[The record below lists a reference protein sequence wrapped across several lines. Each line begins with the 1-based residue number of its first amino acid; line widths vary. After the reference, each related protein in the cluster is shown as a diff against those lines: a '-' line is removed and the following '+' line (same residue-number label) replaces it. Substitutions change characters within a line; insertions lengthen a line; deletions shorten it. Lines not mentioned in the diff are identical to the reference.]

1 MYVFQSIFKNANFTF
16 AGSFYSVSDLVRE
29 NRKENWSHLNI
40 RLRSDGSGVAS
51 QPVAGGEEE
60 VGWLGHPVLP
70 GPHRLD
76 VPHQQPVEDG
86 VEQQHAHAT
95 GHG

>member
-1 MYVFQSIFKNANFTF
+1 MSDGDTDPWDQIHLHISFK
-16 AGSFYSVSDLVRE
+16 G
-29 NRKENWSHLNI
+29 
-40 RLRSDGSGVAS
+40 GSGVAS